1 LARCKG
7 AQDAAHDLAAAGLGQ
22 GIGEADQVGT
32 GDRADLL
39 AHVAGQLGH
48 QGVVAGAA
56 GLQGHKSRDRPAIQ
70 FMNMAQAIE
79 NFTRSK
85 GACTT
90 TRY

>member
-1 LARCKG
+1 
-7 AQDAAHDLAAAGLGQ
+7 
-22 GIGEADQVGT
+22 
-32 GDRADLL
+32 
-39 AHVAGQLGH
+39 VAGQLGH

-56 GLQGHKSRDRPAIQ
+56 GLQGHKSRNRPAIQ